1 MLRLKEMS
9 RAAAPTPLL
18 APIKRRTLASD
29 ICERLAGYIVRGD
42 WPTGTR
48 IPPERELCQ
57 MLEAGRSSV
66 REALK
71 ALEVMGM
78 VESRL
83 GDGTFVCDR
92 SRFLSGPL
100 LWAIASNADVDV
112 RELTEARRL
121 IESEL
126 AALAA
131 ERATA
136 SDLERIGNNL
146 DEMEGAGDDLERF
159 LAADLS
165 FHIAIAESAHNRI
178 LMNALELIRNLTRQ
192 WISQAL
198 RLPHVAEEALAQHKE
213 IFFAIAKKRPEQAR
227 AAMCV
232 HLEAMSDRLAQARQG
247 PPPQPLAE
255 RRFQPR

>member
-1 MLRLKEMS
+1 M
-9 RAAAPTPLL
+9 
-18 APIKRRTLASD
+18 
-29 ICERLAGYIVRGD
+29 
-42 WPTGTR
+42 R
-48 IPPERELCQ
+48 IPPERDLCQ

-100 LWAIASNADVDV
+100 LWAIASSPDVDV

-136 SDLERIGNNL
+136 EDLEKIGKHL
-146 DEMEGAGDDLERF
+146 DEMEAAGDDIERF
-159 LAADLS
+159 LSADLA

-178 LMNALELIRNLTRQ
+178 LMNALELIRNLTRM
-192 WISQAL
+192 WIRQAL
-198 RLPHVAEEALAQHKE
+198 RLPTVPGEAFRQHKE
-213 IFFAIAKKRPEQAR
+213 IFFAIAKKQPEKAR
-227 AAMCV
+227 AAMTA
-232 HLEAMSDRLAQARQG
+232 HLEAMSARLAEARRQS
-247 PPPQPLAE
+247 A
-255 RRFQPR
+255 

>member
-1 MLRLKEMS
+1 M
-9 RAAAPTPLL
+9 AA
-18 APIKRRTLASD
+18 D

-42 WPTGTR
+42 WSAGMR
-48 IPPERELCQ
+48 IPAERELCQ

-71 ALEVMGM
+71 ALEVMGL

-100 LWAIASNADVDV
+100 LWAIASTPEVDV
-112 RELTEARRL
+112 RELAEARRL

-136 SDLERIGNNL
+136 DDLQRIGAYL
-146 DEMEGAGDDLERF
+146 DAMESAEGDVERF
-159 LAADLS
+159 MNADVA
-165 FHIAIAESAHNRI
+165 FHIAIAESADNRI
-178 LMNALELIRNLTRQ
+178 LMNALELIRNLTIR
-192 WISQAL
+192 WI
-198 RLPHVAEEALAQHKE
+198 REALGTPSVFREALNQHKE
-213 IFFAIAKKRPEQAR
+213 IFFAIAKKQPEKAR
-227 AAMCV
+227 AAMTQ
-232 HLEAMSDRLAQARQG
+232 HLEAMSARLAAARQ
-247 PPPQPLAE
+247 QAAA
-255 RRFQPR
+255 R

>member
-1 MLRLKEMS
+1 M
-9 RAAAPTPLL
+9 AA
-18 APIKRRTLASD
+18 D

-42 WPTGTR
+42 WSPGMR
-48 IPPERELCQ
+48 IPAERELCL

-71 ALEVMGM
+71 ALELMGL

-100 LWAIASNADVDV
+100 LWAIASTPSVDV

-136 SDLERIGNNL
+136 EDLQRVGGCL
-146 DEMEGAGDDLERF
+146 DAMEGAQGDVELF
-159 LAADLS
+159 MNADLA
-165 FHIAIAESAHNRI
+165 FHIAIAEAAHNRI
-178 LMNALELIRNLTRQ
+178 LMNALELIRNLTIQ
-192 WISQAL
+192 WIREALGTDSVFQQAL
-198 RLPHVAEEALAQHKE
+198 DQHKE
-213 IFFAIAKKRPEQAR
+213 IFFSIAKKQPEKAR
-227 AAMCV
+227 AAMTE
-232 HLEAMSDRLAQARQG
+232 HLEAMSARLAEARQRASA
-247 PPPQPLAE
+247 L
-255 RRFQPR
+255 